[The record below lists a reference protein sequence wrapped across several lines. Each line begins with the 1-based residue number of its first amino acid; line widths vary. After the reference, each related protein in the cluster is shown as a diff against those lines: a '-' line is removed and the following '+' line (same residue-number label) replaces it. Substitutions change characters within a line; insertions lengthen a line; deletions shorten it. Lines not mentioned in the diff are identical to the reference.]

1 MVIERM
7 HSGAR
12 RFIVLDF
19 GRPVLLTDLLI
30 PACCEL
36 LSLSIDIWNKSEET
50 DAIRL
55 VVTPD
60 IALKNLIL
68 SDIQPPPICRYLKVN
83 TVGLGLEIPF
93 CKQIDKSPGKFIR
106 SW

>member
-68 SDIQPPPICRYLKVN
+68 SDIQPPPICRYLKVSI
-83 TVGLGLEIPF
+83 TYSI
-93 CKQIDKSPGKFIR
+93 ST
-106 SW
+106 